1 LTPSRLGSKAPCP
14 PDENRRPLT
23 LPPMGVSVIQNC
35 IIYTMAKFILKEL
48 RRYGVSNE
56 KELKRVA

>member
-1 LTPSRLGSKAPCP
+1 
-14 PDENRRPLT
+14 
-23 LPPMGVSVIQNC
+23 MGVSVIQNC